1 MLECSNARPPEKLEN
16 SRTPQK
22 TTTMP
27 IEIKSIKGY
36 YFLDAWVMSHLI
48 HQATISFC
56 RRYLNKDNDPGGRL
70 YDQMVMAARSA
81 PANIAEGSS
90 RRQTSRETEMRLT
103 DVARATLSE
112 LLSDFMAFS
121 LTYNIEPWAKNSD
134 IYRKFTSLQLESPNY
149 GDDIDRDAWL
159 HIQAQRQRFAPWLES
174 EDLTVRV
181 NSIKQL
187 INRNIIMLQ
196 KMLTRQLDDFKL
208 SGGFT
213 ENLTKERVST
223 QAATAAEQGAP
234 PCPLC
239 GKPMIKRTIKRGT
252 KAGQQFWGCSNYPN
266 CQGTLD
272 IR

>member
-1 MLECSNARPPEKLEN
+1 
-16 SRTPQK
+16 
-22 TTTMP
+22 MP

-36 YFLDAWVMSHLI
+36 YYLDAWVMSHLI
-48 HQATISFC
+48 YQATISFC
-56 RRYLNKDNDPGGRL
+56 RRCLNKDNDPSGRL

-121 LTYNIEPWAKNSD
+121 LTYDIEPWAKDSEN
-134 IYRKFTSLQLESPNY
+134 YRNFRVLQLERPNY
-149 GDDIDRDAWL
+149 GADIERDAWL

-174 EDLTVRV
+174 DDLAVRV

-196 KMLTRQLDDFKL
+196 KMISKQLDDFKHA
-208 SGGFT
+208 GGFT
-213 ENLTKERVST
+213 EGLSRERVAT
-223 QAATAAEQGAP
+223 QTQQSLEQGAP
-234 PCPLC
+234 SCPLC
-239 GKPMIKRTIKRGT
+239 GKPMIRRAIKRGT
-252 KAGQQFWGCSNYPN
+252 RTGQYFWGCSDYPV
-266 CQGTLD
+266 CQGTRR
-272 IR
+272 I

>member
-1 MLECSNARPPEKLEN
+1 MA
-16 SRTPQK
+16 
-22 TTTMP
+22 

-36 YFLDAWVMSHLI
+36 YYLDAWVMSHII

-56 RRYLNKDNDPGGRL
+56 QRYLNKDNDPRGRL

-121 LTYNIEPWAKNSD
+121 LTYNVEPWPRDSENYRAFQSIQLDQPHYGPD
-134 IYRKFTSLQLESPNY
+134 IEH
-149 GDDIDRDAWL
+149 DAWL
-159 HIQAQRQRFAPWLES
+159 HVQSQRKRFAPWVES
-174 EDLTVRV
+174 DNMVVCV

-196 KMLTRQLDDFKL
+196 KMMLRQLDDFKHN
-208 SGGFT
+208 GGFT
-213 ENLTKERVST
+213 EGLSKERL
-223 QAATAAEQGAP
+223 AAQTLNSVEQGAP
-234 PCPLC
+234 QCPLC
-239 GKPMIKRTIKRGT
+239 GKPMIKRTIKRGS
-252 KAGQQFWGCSNYPN
+252 KAGKQFWGCSDYPN
-266 CQGTLD
+266 CQGT
-272 IR
+272 RQAR